1 MDGTG
6 DDGLA
11 DSIHD
16 DGQPSHR
23 SELLQSLLPYDVTE
37 ECVVDPCHGGPY
49 WPPVPSPGSGPWVCR
64 SGAREIRPPKLE
76 KGAIA
81 IGAARGRWR
90 GSTRIP
96 CPSVISH
103 SWVSRTV
110 GLARILAT
118 VRPSRNVSPSSI
130 QFIKMMLSTSELIP
144 KAPIMDDMPSI
155 SGFRSTWGTCSSS
168 VSMRLGSP
176 SRAPSAMYWSAI
188 TLLPTPEIPA
198 TTVVLPR
205 KYPPFTISSSPGTPV
220 VARLLGSKA
229 AARSRLALR
238 GAWTR
243 R

>member
-6 DDGLA
+6 NHGLV

-23 SELLQSLLPYDVTE
+23 GELRQSLLPYDVTE
-37 ECVVDPCHGGPY
+37 EGVIDPRHGGPY
-49 WPPVPSPGSGPWVCR
+49 CPPVTSPGSVLWPCR
-64 SGAREIRPPKLE
+64 AGAREIRPPKLE
-76 KGAIA
+76 KGAV
-81 IGAARGRWR
+81 GAASGRWR

-144 KAPIMDDMPSI
+144 NAPIMDDMPSI
-155 SGFRSTWGTCSSS
+155 SGFSWLYTAATWYSFI
-168 VSMRLGSP
+168 
-176 SRAPSAMYWSAI
+176 SATSAW
-188 TLLPTPEIPA
+188 
-198 TTVVLPR
+198 
-205 KYPPFTISSSPGTPV
+205 K
-220 VARLLGSKA
+220 
-229 AARSRLALR
+229 
-238 GAWTR
+238 
-243 R
+243 